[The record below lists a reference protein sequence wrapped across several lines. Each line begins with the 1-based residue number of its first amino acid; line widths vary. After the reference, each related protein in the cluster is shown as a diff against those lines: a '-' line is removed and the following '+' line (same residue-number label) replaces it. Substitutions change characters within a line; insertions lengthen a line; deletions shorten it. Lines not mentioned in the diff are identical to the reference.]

1 VSVAFA
7 LLAYAAVLAVVAP
20 RVLARSWV
28 DRAPRV
34 AIAAWQAVTGSVV
47 VSVVL
52 GAVALTFPTVGVS
65 ANLAALLQE
74 CFLALRDHYA
84 SPGGAAAGGT
94 GAVLAIGI
102 TARVTWCAAVTLIRV
117 AAKRRRLRNQLAI
130 LGRGGPG
137 PRIVVVDHETPA
149 AYCVPGTGRRI
160 VVTSAALEALDDT
173 QLQAVLAHERAHLRG
188 RHDLVIAGA
197 ATLAAAFG
205 RVRLFRTAHAE
216 ISRLVELLADDV
228 AVKGSDRLTVAEALL
243 TLGGGGG
250 GGPVGALAAGGS
262 AAGARVRRLIAGHRP
277 LGRARVTAGSFSA
290 IALLA
295 VPALVLA
302 TPAALAWGSQYCP
315 PDHPAMVSAA
325 SSAMPSA
332 PDCPMPDCASHSR

>member
-1 VSVAFA
+1 VSVAVA

-47 VSVVL
+47 VSVIL
-52 GAVALTFPTVGVS
+52 GAVALTFPTIRVS

-74 CFLALRDHYA
+74 CFLSLRDHYA
-84 SPGGAAAGGT
+84 SPGGAAAAGA
-94 GAVLAIGI
+94 GAVLAIGVI
-102 TARVTWCAAVTLIRV
+102 ARVTWCAAVTLVRV
-117 AAKRRRLRNQLAI
+117 GARRRRIGNQLAI
-130 LGRGGPG
+130 LGRSDPG
-137 PRIVVVDHETPA
+137 AQIIIVDHDAPA
-149 AYCVPGTGRRI
+149 AYCVPGTRRRI
-160 VVTSAALEALDDT
+160 VVTSAALEALDDA
-173 QLQAVLAHERAHLRG
+173 QLRAVLAHERAHLRG

-216 ISRLVELLADDV
+216 ITRLVELLADD
-228 AVKGSDRLTVAEALL
+228 AAARGSDRLTVAEALL
-243 TLGGGGG
+243 TLGS

-277 LGRARVTAGSFSA
+277 LGRARVTVGSFSA
-290 IALLA
+290 AALLA

-302 TPAALAWGSQYCP
+302 APAALAWGSQYCP
-315 PDHPAMVSAA
+315 PDHAAMTSAA
-325 SSAMPSA
+325 SSAAHSA
-332 PDCPMPDCASHSR
+332 PDCPMPDCAPHNH